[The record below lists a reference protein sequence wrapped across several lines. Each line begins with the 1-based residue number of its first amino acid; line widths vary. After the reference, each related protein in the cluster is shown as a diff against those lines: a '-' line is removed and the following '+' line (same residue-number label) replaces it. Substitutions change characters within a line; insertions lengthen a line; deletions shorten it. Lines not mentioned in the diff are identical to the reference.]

1 MTSLSIQVAYTGI
14 IKLHRNGNLMMMN
27 WISCHEFE
35 FRPGDSDL
43 YLAEP
48 QARASRDLSR
58 PGGPGESDGRDRQ
71 LAAAFQV
78 SHGGSTV
85 PSRS

>member
-1 MTSLSIQVAYTGI
+1 MI

-43 YLAEP
+43 HLAEP

-58 PGGPGESDGRDRQ
+58 PGGESDGTDNWPHFK
-71 LAAAFQV
+71 LVTVAARYHHAANLTLSPQ
-78 SHGGSTV
+78 
-85 PSRS
+85 